1 MAKGGCRPPLVRLQN
16 VVAGGG
22 SDDGQR
28 KRGPGEEDRDGG
40 KRARGGGQLRG
51 WTLESI
57 QGEPASGGWRRG
69 GWKAEN
75 LRPPLNSYR
84 TSYRT
89 SSRIN
94 VCTHAANTLVGKKWT
109 RTRRE
114 TAKDSRGIF
123 LNSVPVLERDPSIF
137 RKRGR
142 RNSPSPLLRKYR
154 ETILGIAFF
163 DLAKRNDNFFDR
175 KKDPEL
181 FGNKIF
187 KRVSFSLKDRENG
200 TLSYKCL
207 ERVAR
212 VIS

>member
-109 RTRRE
+109 RTRCE

-123 LNSVPVLERDPSIF
+123 LNSVPVLEPRGIHQFSENVGEGILLLHCYENIVKQSWVLLSSILRNVTIIFLIVRKIPSF
-137 RKRGR
+137 LETRYL
-142 RNSPSPLLRKYR
+142 SAFLFPSKIERTERSRINVLSEL
-154 ETILGIAFF
+154 
-163 DLAKRNDNFFDR
+163 
-175 KKDPEL
+175 PE
-181 FGNKIF
+181 
-187 KRVSFSLKDRENG
+187 
-200 TLSYKCL
+200 
-207 ERVAR
+207 
-212 VIS
+212 

>member
-109 RTRRE
+109 RTRCE

-163 DLAKRNDNFFDR
+163 DLANVTIISLIVR
-175 KKDPEL
+175 KIPSFLETRYLSAFL
-181 FGNKIF
+181 FSSKIE
-187 KRVSFSLKDRENG
+187 RTER
-200 TLSYKCL
+200 SYKCL

>member
-109 RTRRE
+109 RTRCE

-142 RNSPSPLLRKYR
+142 RNSPSPLLRIYR

-163 DLAKRNDNFFDR
+163 DLANVTIISLIVR
-175 KKDPEL
+175 KIPSFLETRYLSAFL
-181 FGNKIF
+181 FSSKIE
-187 KRVSFSLKDRENG
+187 RTER
-200 TLSYKCL
+200 SYKCL

>member
-163 DLAKRNDNFFDR
+163 DLANVTIISLIVR
-175 KKDPEL
+175 KIPSFLETRYLSAFL
-181 FGNKIF
+181 FSSKIE
-187 KRVSFSLKDRENG
+187 RTER
-200 TLSYKCL
+200 SYKCL

>member
-109 RTRRE
+109 RTRCE

-163 DLAKRNDNFFDR
+163 DLANVTIISLIVR
-175 KKDPEL
+175 KIPSFLETRYLSAFLFPSKIERTERSRINVLSELPE
-181 FGNKIF
+181 
-187 KRVSFSLKDRENG
+187 
-200 TLSYKCL
+200 
-207 ERVAR
+207 
-212 VIS
+212 

>member
-109 RTRRE
+109 RTRCE

-163 DLAKRNDNFFDR
+163 DLANVTIISLIVR
-175 KKDPEL
+175 KIQSFLETRYLSAFLFPSKIERTERSRINVLSELPE
-181 FGNKIF
+181 
-187 KRVSFSLKDRENG
+187 
-200 TLSYKCL
+200 
-207 ERVAR
+207 
-212 VIS
+212 

>member
-109 RTRRE
+109 RTRCE

-137 RKRGR
+137 RKRRR

-163 DLAKRNDNFFDR
+163 DLANVTIISLIVR
-175 KKDPEL
+175 KIQSFLETRYLSAFL
-181 FGNKIF
+181 FSSKIE
-187 KRVSFSLKDRENG
+187 R
-200 TLSYKCL
+200 TL
-207 ERVAR
+207 V
-212 VIS
+212 